1 MSKKRPQSC
10 SELLTEVLLPSPAW
24 LRVLQAI
31 STPSPSYYAAIDL
44 RNAGG
49 RLPIISRD
57 ELSQHPERMIATK
70 LSDVDLASTSGSS
83 GKPVR
88 FYLPKNRRSA
98 EWAFMVKA
106 WNQACGYALGD
117 WRALMRGLEF
127 KDS

>member
-1 MSKKRPQSC
+1 MR
-10 SELLTEVLLPSPAW
+10 SPAQQEFEHVDKEKTYW
-24 LRVLQAI
+24 VFAVAFAGDGK
-31 STPSPSYYAAIDL
+31 TVAAAYRDNSVKIWDIAAKKDIQTL
-44 RNAGG
+44 KG
-49 RLPIISRD
+49 LPIISRD

-70 LSDVDLASTSGSS
+70 LADVDLVSTSGSS

-117 WRALMRGLEF
+117 WRA
-127 KDS
+127 